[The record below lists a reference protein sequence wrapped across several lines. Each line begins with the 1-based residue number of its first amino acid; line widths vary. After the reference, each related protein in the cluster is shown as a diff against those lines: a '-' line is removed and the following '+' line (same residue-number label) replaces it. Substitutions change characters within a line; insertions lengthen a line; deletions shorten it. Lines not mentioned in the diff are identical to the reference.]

1 MEQIEKLVEMN
12 NSFYPGAPLSSS
24 MGLGV
29 CEAGERLD
37 EAVARADA
45 AMYEAKRQHFES
57 QGHDRRQSRG

>member
-1 MEQIEKLVEMN
+1 
-12 NSFYPGAPLSSS
+12 

-57 QGHDRRQSRG
+57 QGDDRRQSRG